1 MRMWSRGLGRSN
13 IGLKFDNS
21 AVVMTVKEVLG
32 TMPEEA
38 QRLLLEEI
46 DTGRVIAVS
55 GKMMPPVGWEYAIVF
70 ELKDIFA
77 LACKMIRPKIWHLF
91 FGNIKAFKKDSIE
104 IQPIEERVLKGELK
118 DGK

>member
-13 IGLKFDNS
+13 IGLKFDDN
-21 AVVMTVKEVLG
+21 AVVMTVAEVLG

-38 QRLLLEEI
+38 RKLLLKEI
-46 DTGRVIAVS
+46 HTGRVIAVS

-70 ELKDIFA
+70 ELKDILT

-91 FGNIKAFKKDSIE
+91 FGSIKTLKKDIE
-104 IQPIEERVLKGELK
+104 EKQPIKEHVLKGEW
-118 DGK
+118 